1 MKEYISDDGHRGLGA
16 RVKTRIG
23 RVVHQWMLVQMRTTA
38 RRGDEWLKKKSHAFA
53 ETSSE

>member
-1 MKEYISDDGHRGLGA
+1 VKEYISDDGHRGLGA

-23 RVVHQWMLVQMRTTA
+23 RVVHQWMLVQMSTTA
-38 RRGDEWLKKKSHAFA
+38 YRGDERLKKKSHAFA